1 MCVQLLSVTGIGK
14 AVQKFIQ
21 ECKKYIER
29 GVPDWFPD
37 ITCDEHS
44 YAIENGTSLLTTL
57 EELLHDWQVMTS
69 ADEHSSQACT
79 LRARNTL

>member
-1 MCVQLLSVTGIGK
+1 MNMEKV
-14 AVQKFIQ
+14 
-21 ECKKYIER
+21 ER
-29 GVPDWFPD
+29 EEHWFPD

-44 YAIENGTSLLTTL
+44 YAIENGTSILTTL
-57 EELLHDWQVMTS
+57 EESLHDWQVMTS